1 MATGDGKDGGL
12 IGNFKEVMSQMT
24 TMDGLKKTILEVEE
38 AAYGIA
44 KNFSLGAQN
53 IDLMR
58 AGLADAASDIK
69 RLGGE
74 FQDVIDTQKAAYTS
88 LGRNVTLTAD
98 GMKDLFATAEATGQ
112 SSETLVK
119 NFKDIGVGTY
129 DIAKNMEVVLQAARD
144 IGVNGK
150 AVTDQVLS
158 NMDLMNKYNFQ
169 GGVEGLAKMAAQAVN
184 LRVNVSDMKNTIS
197 KAFDPEQ
204 AIQLASKMQM
214 LGAQQSDLLDPLRL
228 MDLAQNDPG
237 ELMNQVGELGKQFVQ
252 FNEEAGK
259 FEIAPGGKRQM
270 MELEKELGLG
280 EGTLSRMAL
289 AGAELDDKLS
299 KISFPTDI
307 ADEDTQKMI
316 ANMAEMKDG
325 QYMIKFKDEKGVT
338 QEKNVTELKPED
350 IEAITK
356 TQAEAPKTMEEIAE
370 SQLSTSES
378 MLAELQSMNRAGYG
392 LAGSKGA
399 GDVLQSLRAGTKV
412 VAGGIRDIQGES
424 QDFRKGTDKVLL
436 ENIDAVNKA
445 MSGEGSLND
454 VLKTATTSV
463 GGITTALKDNFTV
476 AITNAKD
483 EMDKFS
489 KSGNMFAETLKASY
503 DASTKYIQEHEKL
516 SNLGINIAPE
526 EKKTESV
533 TTETSTIKVKD
544 FYIATLPEDK
554 LVMAGGTNLD
564 GNNQTQNNSPTDL
577 NVKVDLNVSAPPNI
591 DTSQLLA
598 MFKNDIRIQQA
609 IVDATQEAY
618 SSGGGMSPNN
628 PNAKNKSIVNRAIG
642 MYNE

>member
-237 ELMNQVGELGKQFVQ
+237 ELMNQNG
-252 FNEEAGK
+252 
-259 FEIAPGGKRQM
+259 I
-270 MELEKELGLG
+270 
-280 EGTLSRMAL
+280 SRC
-289 AGAELDDKLS
+289 
-299 KISFPTDI
+299 
-307 ADEDTQKMI
+307 
-316 ANMAEMKDG
+316 
-325 QYMIKFKDEKGVT
+325 
-338 QEKNVTELKPED
+338 
-350 IEAITK
+350 
-356 TQAEAPKTMEEIAE
+356 
-370 SQLSTSES
+370 
-378 MLAELQSMNRAGYG
+378 
-392 LAGSKGA
+392 
-399 GDVLQSLRAGTKV
+399 
-412 VAGGIRDIQGES
+412 
-424 QDFRKGTDKVLL
+424 
-436 ENIDAVNKA
+436 
-445 MSGEGSLND
+445 
-454 VLKTATTSV
+454 
-463 GGITTALKDNFTV
+463 
-476 AITNAKD
+476 
-483 EMDKFS
+483 
-489 KSGNMFAETLKASY
+489 
-503 DASTKYIQEHEKL
+503 
-516 SNLGINIAPE
+516 
-526 EKKTESV
+526 
-533 TTETSTIKVKD
+533 
-544 FYIATLPEDK
+544 
-554 LVMAGGTNLD
+554 
-564 GNNQTQNNSPTDL
+564 
-577 NVKVDLNVSAPPNI
+577 
-591 DTSQLLA
+591 
-598 MFKNDIRIQQA
+598 
-609 IVDATQEAY
+609 
-618 SSGGGMSPNN
+618 
-628 PNAKNKSIVNRAIG
+628 
-642 MYNE
+642 

>member
-412 VAGGIRDIQGES
+412 VAGGMRDIQGES